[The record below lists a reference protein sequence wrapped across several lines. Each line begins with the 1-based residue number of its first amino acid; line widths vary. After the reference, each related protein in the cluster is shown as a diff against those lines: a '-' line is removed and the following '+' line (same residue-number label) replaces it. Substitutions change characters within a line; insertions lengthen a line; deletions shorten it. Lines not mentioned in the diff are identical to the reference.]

1 MKHPDEEVRQIMCEG
16 EDSIERLSVGEVVY
30 YTFHRHGSV
39 GEDAEFEIEN
49 DEVLSHESS
58 ETEYIHIEK
67 MKKPEWTGGD
77 AERGKWFFKALRPG
91 STKLTV
97 RILFRFEVESEC
109 TVKIVVE

>member
-1 MKHPDEEVRQIMCEG
+1 MENSMDIRQIKCEG
-16 EDSIERLSVGEVVY
+16 EDSTERLSVGETVY
-30 YTFHRHGSV
+30 YAFHRHGSV

-49 DEVLSHESS
+49 KEVITHERT

-77 AERGKWFFKALRPG
+77 AERGKWFFKALRLG
-91 STKLTV
+91 STRLTV
-97 RILFRFEVESEC
+97 RVLFRFEVESEC